1 MFEEYVRKSLRK
13 KQRIHNF
20 LWWKGCHVFPCQFLA
35 IKASDSPPGRRSPK
49 ISSSVEGEGAVK
61 IWWWAVART
70 LRSASAFLQG
80 RGDLDAFKRCKVES
94 FRGRNC
100 TCWICPGTWEGCQ
113 EGWIQTS
120 NCLNIAAKL
129 ARATVFWLFR
139 EEQALFEDRSYWNRS
154 FLCFWGSI
162 VNFLCQTLKLRE
174 LSVFFSIA
182 LWISA

>member
-13 KQRIHNF
+13 KQRIHKF
-20 LWWKGCHVFPCQFLA
+20 MGWKGCHVFPCQFLA
-35 IKASDSPPGRRSPK
+35 IKASQDLMMGR
-49 ISSSVEGEGAVK
+49 GENTTERK
-61 IWWWAVART
+61 CFSARK
-70 LRSASAFLQG
+70 
-80 RGDLDAFKRCKVES
+80 GDLDAFNWCKVES

-129 ARATVFWLFR
+129 ARTTVSWFFR
-139 EEQALFEDRSYWNRS
+139 EEQTLFEDRSYWNRS

-182 LWISA
+182 L